1 VNDSAAPT
9 GSFSKG
15 VGQWRGAAEVYG
27 PDGVFLGEGRDTRS
41 VEADDG
47 AGTVTV
53 NVSFEGPFSM
63 AGQYTIADRGTH
75 RLYQGPLNYGYAD
88 VLGDGLVCAH
98 NYWSELGMSQR
109 FFLMVLPDGTRQLSL
124 ALISRAEV
132 LKYVVV
138 GEYVR
143 QNDEETPAS
152 LPADPHDSAN
162 ETEMLLRRAGS
173 WVGKLTVLDG
183 DLTPVETVDY
193 RESITPTATGL
204 DVSIEG
210 VHFGRDTAYSLV
222 TNPTE
227 AWTPTGHVLGSLNMV
242 GGRGQSG
249 HLLHHRDETRVWIRE
264 VASLDGAMKGIVQM
278 WYRGEQ
284 RIGALYGAL
293 NFEGV

>member
-1 VNDSAAPT
+1 MNDSAAPT

-143 QNDEETPAS
+143 QND
-152 LPADPHDSAN
+152 
-162 ETEMLLRRAGS
+162 
-173 WVGKLTVLDG
+173 GKLTVLDG

-193 RESITPTATGL
+193 RESITPTVTGL